1 MMRREFIA
9 GLGSVAAWPLVAR
22 AQQARAPTV
31 GFLNSASRETYAS
44 LISAF
49 VQGLADNGFVEG
61 QNIAIEY
68 RWANGR
74 YDALPMLAA
83 DLVQR
88 QVAVIAATGSANAAQ
103 AAMSATKTIPI
114 VFANGSD
121 PIKLGLV
128 ASLNRPRGNATGVS
142 FFHGGIGGKRLA
154 LLHEVVRKD
163 VIGFLVNPENPV
175 TTEDLESAQGMQEIA
190 RRLGITL
197 RIMPASTADEIS
209 SAFAALAEQQVA
221 AVLVNVDAFYF
232 SRRDQIITLANGYKI
247 SALYYERTYAA
258 EGGLMSYGSSNA
270 DFYRQAGAYV
280 GLILKGAKPSD
291 LPILLPTKF
300 EFVINLKTAK
310 ALGLTIP
317 ETLLAT
323 ADEVIQ

>member
-1 MMRREFIA
+1 MRRREFIA
-9 GLGSVAAWPLVAR
+9 GLGCAAAWSAGAW
-22 AQQARAPTV
+22 AQQTRTPTI
-31 GFLNSASRETYAS
+31 GFLNSASREAYAS
-44 LISAF
+44 LVSAF

-61 QNIAIEY
+61 QNLAIEY
-68 RWANGR
+68 RWADGR
-74 YDALPMLAA
+74 YDALPALAA

-88 QVAVIAATGSANAAQ
+88 QVAVVAATGSANAAN
-103 AAMSATKTIPI
+103 AVMNATKTIPI

-128 ASLNRPRGNATGVS
+128 ASLNRPQGNATGVS
-142 FFHGGIGGKRLA
+142 FFHGEIGGKRLA

-163 VIGFLVNPENPV
+163 VIGYLMNPENPV
-175 TTEDLESAQGMQEIA
+175 TDEDLENVQAAA
-190 RRLGITL
+190 RTLGVTL
-197 RIMPASTADEIS
+197 RILPARTENEIRT
-209 SAFAALAEQQVA
+209 AFATLAEQQVG

-232 SRRDQIITLANGYKI
+232 SRREQFIALAASRRI
-247 SALYYERTYAA
+247 PAMYYERTYAA

-280 GLILKGAKPSD
+280 GLILKGAKPGD

-300 EFVINLKTAK
+300 EFVINLKTAR
-310 ALGLTIP
+310 ALGITIP

>member
-1 MMRREFIA
+1 V
-9 GLGSVAAWPLVAR
+9 L
-22 AQQARAPTV
+22 PT
-31 GFLNSASRETYAS
+31 
-44 LISAF
+44 
-49 VQGLADNGFVEG
+49 
-61 QNIAIEY
+61 
-68 RWANGR
+68 
-74 YDALPMLAA
+74 LAA
-83 DLVQR
+83 DLVSR
-88 QVAVIAATGSANAAQ
+88 QVAVIAATGSANAAN
-103 AAMSATKTIPI
+103 AVMNATKTIPI

-128 ASLNRPRGNATGVS
+128 ASLNRPQGNATGVS
-142 FFHGGIGGKRLA
+142 FFHGEIGGKRLA

-175 TTEDLESAQGMQEIA
+175 TDEDLENVQEAA
-190 RRLGITL
+190 RRLGVTL
-197 RIMPASTADEIS
+197 RILPARTEDQIRA
-209 SAFAALAEQQVA
+209 AFATLAAQQVG
-221 AVLVNVDAFYF
+221 AVLVNTDAFYF
-232 SRRDQIITLANGYKI
+232 SRREQFIALAAAHRI
-247 SALYYERTYAA
+247 PAMYYERNYAA

-280 GLILKGAKPSD
+280 AMILKGAKPGD

-310 ALGLTIP
+310 ALGITIP